1 MVLFIWKLDS
11 SGRFQPDSVIDT
23 ASSVIWCERYQEAG
37 EFELF
42 MRATPELLRYFTDN
56 ELLIT
61 RTVTSTVMVPERV
74 EITTSSEN
82 GDYLRVTGYSAEG
95 VTRRRIIQQDVSMT
109 GFDTGAELL
118 YYLLRE
124 NIGSYWYYHADAQHP
139 ESKQYRFIPFLHE
152 GNVVSLPDSIEIKAQ
167 PFGENLGDFIE
178 TVCKACGDGFRV
190 RMGSNGDL
198 YYELYRG
205 ADRTGSVIFA
215 KDFQN
220 LGDTTYSIDRRTYF
234 NEVMVA
240 GDGDGKDRARQVRIL
255 HNSSKAN
262 GYTLREKFVDAHNV
276 SRNTTDE
283 NGEEISVVVYNIMLA
298 KMAITELEAS
308 KEEVKFDGDIV
319 PGGQFYYR
327 QNYFLGDKVTVRNA
341 YGIQGTATVT
351 EVTETEDAS
360 GFRVIPAF
368 ADWSV

>member
-1 MVLFIWKLDS
+1 MVLFVWKLDS
-11 SGRFQPDSVIDT
+11 SGRFLPDAVIDT
-23 ASSVIWCERYQEAG
+23 ATSVIWCERYQEAG
-37 EFELF
+37 EFEIL

-61 RTVTSTVMVPERV
+61 RTVTSTVMIPERV
-74 EITTSSEN
+74 EITTSAES
-82 GDYLRVTGYSAEG
+82 GDYLRVSGNSAEG
-95 VTRRRIIQQDVSMT
+95 IPRKRIIQQDVSMT

-118 YYLLRE
+118 YYLLKE
-124 NIGSYWYYHADAQHP
+124 NIGSYWYYHIDAQHP
-139 ESKQYRFIPFLHE
+139 ESKQYRYIPFFHVGTE
-152 GNVVSLPDSIEIKAQ
+152 TTLPDNIEIKAQ
-167 PFGENLGDFIE
+167 PFGQNLGDFIE

-190 RMGSNGDL
+190 RMGRDSNL
-198 YYELYRG
+198 YYEFYRG

-360 GFRVIPAF
+360 GLRTIPAF
-368 ADWSV
+368 SDWSV